1 VRRPCAGARRGV
13 RCAWALRRRNVA
25 VLSKPWGPVINA
37 RTPPWEGARGDP
49 GFARLSEA
57 LAGAPNGGL
66 DALPAGGESP
76 LESNMVRGMDPDHL
90 AGQAA
95 GVPSRFRHG
104 ARRLPR
110 TPPSPAPQPARL
122 ALSLRPVASVPS
134 PGQPPSAARPPALS
148 SWRRFS
154 CQRASGPVWPL
165 RPSLSSAPPPSRAN
179 VAFLSKPAAS

>member
-95 GVPSRFRHG
+95 GVPSTIPWRP
-104 ARRLPR
+104 ARSLRQLP
-110 TPPSPAPQPARL
+110 SAPAPRRPAL
-122 ALSLRPVASVPS
+122 APSLRPAVLPPPS
-134 PGQPPSAARPPALS
+134 PGQAPSAARPPALIS
-148 SWRRFS
+148 
-154 CQRASGPVWPL
+154 
-165 RPSLSSAPPPSRAN
+165 
-179 VAFLSKPAAS
+179 